1 VIRIPSETLGYFSFR
16 SCTWTVVAEGAATT
30 KTTTVRFR
38 GRGNEVHDISKPLE
52 KGTTPEDPLTKIG
65 QVDGDFSQ

>member
-1 VIRIPSETLGYFSFR
+1 MIRIPSETLGYFSFR
-16 SCTWTVVAEGAATT
+16 SCPWTVVAEGAATT
-30 KTTTVRFR
+30 KTNTVRFR

-52 KGTTPEDPLTKIG
+52 KGTTLEDPLTEIR